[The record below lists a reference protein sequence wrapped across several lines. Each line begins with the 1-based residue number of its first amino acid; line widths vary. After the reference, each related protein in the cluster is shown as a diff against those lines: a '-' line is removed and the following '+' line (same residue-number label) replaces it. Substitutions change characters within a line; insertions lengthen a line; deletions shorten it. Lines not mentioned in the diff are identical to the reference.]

1 MNERAFVRGAES
13 LLADYIHLTAGQ
25 SALLVYDPDVESVCH
40 RVGAIAA
47 RAGIEVTSVSAALDW
62 TALETPMKK
71 RCDAVLFLESDQSHH
86 TQDLLQF
93 LRTTRRPPRA
103 YRMFGAAAG
112 TIRTAFKRR
121 QATLCRRNWDLIA
134 NARRAGHLTVK
145 SDIGTHLKVGLDW
158 AAPWT
163 NTYGEAADG
172 YPGVLP
178 PAEVNTR
185 SADVDGVL
193 VADGAIG
200 SNIGWPLDARLRAN
214 PITLR
219 ILHGRVTDVDCR
231 HTLVRDLV
239 EEFLRAPDTDEV
251 VEIGIGT
258 NDGIAEFVPSDILM
272 NERFPSFHL
281 GVGSADAKDQTQNI
295 HMDFM
300 LGDCLVF
307 MGNHLALQD
316 RKFSRGT
323 TTAIPDRN
331 AYEVPV
337 SLHDAL

>member
-13 LLADYIHLTAGQ
+13 LLADYVHLTTGQ
-25 SALLVYDPDVESVCH
+25 SALMVYDPDVEPVCR
-40 RVGAIAA
+40 RVGAIAVG
-47 RAGIEVTSVSAALDW
+47 AGIEVIRVSAALDW
-62 TALETPMKK
+62 TALETPMNK

-86 TQDLLQF
+86 TQGLIQF

-103 YRMFGAAAG
+103 YRMFGATAE

-121 QATLCRRNWDLIA
+121 QAGLRRRNWDLIA
-134 NARRAGHLTVK
+134 NARRAGHLTVE
-145 SDIGTHLKVGLDW
+145 SDIGTRLEVGLDR

-163 NTYGEAADG
+163 NTYGETADG

-185 SADVDGVL
+185 SADVDGIL

-214 PITLR
+214 PVTLR
-219 ILHGRVTDVDCR
+219 ISHGRVTDVDCR

-239 EEFLRAPDTDEV
+239 EEFLSAPDTNEV

-258 NDGIAEFVPSDILM
+258 NDGIAEFVPSDILV

-281 GVGSADAKDQTQNI
+281 GVGSANAEDQTQNL
-295 HMDFM
+295 HMDFI
-300 LGDCLVF
+300 LGDCRIF
-307 MGNHLALQD
+307 MGNHLALHD
-316 RKFSRGT
+316 RKFSRAT
-323 TTAIPDRN
+323 TTAISDRH